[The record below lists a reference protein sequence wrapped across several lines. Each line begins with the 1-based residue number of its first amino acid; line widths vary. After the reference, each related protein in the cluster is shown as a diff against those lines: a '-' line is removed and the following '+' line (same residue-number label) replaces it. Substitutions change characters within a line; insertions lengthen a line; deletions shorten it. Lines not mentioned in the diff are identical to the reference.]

1 MNNKIYKSIVE
12 EEVFP
17 ALWCTEPIAI
27 SYAVSK
33 AKSYSNWEIEKIILT
48 IDKDTYKNANWVIIP
63 NSWNNKWI
71 SMAASLGLYWDESKE
86 MQVLEWL
93 SEEDI
98 NNAINLNS
106 KWLIEEELH
115 DSNSMYIS
123 AEIVSSL
130 SNVKVI
136 IEGSHKNIVSILN
149 NWKELIDIDKK
160 NLSNNDLNLFNY
172 QYSLMS
178 KNLDELIDIAKSID
192 DEDIEYIKKWIKMQL
207 DIWEELEKSFI
218 EEYSKLEKSY
228 NNWIYSKDLTNILL
242 KCTSATYARM
252 SGVDKPVMSSWGSW
266 NQGIVAI
273 LLPYLYATTVLGID
287 KDDRIIYESIALS
300 NIINSYVKCYSW
312 AVSSMCWCSV
322 AAWEWAVAAMLY
334 QQEMNNKIWMGLS
347 NMVANSGWLLCDWA
361 KVWCYNKVAS
371 SIMNS
376 LNAVNQS
383 VNSLWVT
390 EIDWIIWKDWLESI
404 RNLVEVSNAWW
415 VNDTILSIIKW
426 E

>member
-93 SEEDI
+93 TSLDI
-98 NNAINLNS
+98 ENAILLNS
-106 KWLIEEELH
+106 KWIIEEKVN
-115 DSNSMYIS
+115 DNDWMFIS
-123 AEIVSSL
+123 AEIL
-130 SNVKVI
+130 SNESNSKVI
-136 IEGSHKNIVSILN
+136 IEWGHKNVVSILS
-149 NWKELIDIDKK
+149 NWVEVLENK
-160 NLSNNDLNLFNY
+160 NLDILEINKFNY
-172 QYSLMS
+172 QYQLMDRT
-178 KNLDELIDIAKSID
+178 LEELIDIAKSID
-192 DEDIEYIKKWIKMQL
+192 DEDIEYIKKGVEMQL
-207 DIWEELEKSFI
+207 DISDELKNNFI
-218 EEYSKLEKSY
+218 EEYSKLENSY
-228 NNWIYSKDLTNILL
+228 NTSMYSDDLSNILL

-252 SGVDKPVMSSWGSW
+252 SWVDKPVMSSWGSW

-273 LLPYLYATTVLGID
+273 LLPYLYATTVLKLD
-287 KDDRIIYESIALS
+287 KNDRRIYESIALS
-300 NIINSYVKCYSW
+300 NIINAYVKCYTW
-312 AVSSMCWCSV
+312 AVSSMCWCAV

-334 QQEMNNKIWMGLS
+334 QQSMDDKIWMWLD
-347 NMVANSGWLLCDWA
+347 NMVANSGWLICDWA
-361 KVWCYNKVAS
+361 KIWCYNKVAS

-383 VNSLWVT
+383 INSLWVT
-390 EIDWIIWKDWLESI
+390 ETDWIIWKDSLESI
-404 RNLVEVSNAWW
+404 RNLSDIA
-415 VNDTILSIIKW
+415 NDKWTNDIVLSIIKW
-426 E
+426 K

>member
-93 SEEDI
+93 TSLDI
-98 NNAINLNS
+98 ENAILLNS
-106 KWLIEEELH
+106 KWIIEEKVN
-115 DSNSMYIS
+115 DNDWMFIS
-123 AEIVSSL
+123 AEIL
-130 SNVKVI
+130 SNKSNSKVI
-136 IEGSHKNIVSILN
+136 IEWGHKNVVSILS
-149 NWKELIDIDKK
+149 NWVEVLENK
-160 NLSNNDLNLFNY
+160 NLDILEINKFNY
-172 QYSLMS
+172 QYQLMDRT
-178 KNLDELIDIAKSID
+178 LEELIDIAKSID
-192 DEDIEYIKKWIKMQL
+192 DEDIEYIKKGVEMQL
-207 DIWEELEKSFI
+207 DISDELKNNFI
-218 EEYSKLEKSY
+218 EEYSKLENSY
-228 NNWIYSKDLTNILL
+228 NTSMYSDDLSNILL

-252 SGVDKPVMSSWGSW
+252 SWVDKPVMSSWGSW

-273 LLPYLYATTVLGID
+273 LLPYLYATTVLKLD
-287 KDDRIIYESIALS
+287 KNDRRIYESIALS
-300 NIINSYVKCYSW
+300 NIINAYVKCYTW
-312 AVSSMCWCSV
+312 AVSSMCWCAV

-334 QQEMNNKIWMGLS
+334 QQSMDDKIWMWLD
-347 NMVANSGWLLCDWA
+347 NMVANSGWLICDWA
-361 KVWCYNKVAS
+361 KIWCYNKVAS

-383 VNSLWVT
+383 INSLWVT
-390 EIDWIIWKDWLESI
+390 ETDWIIWKDSLESI
-404 RNLVEVSNAWW
+404 RNLSDIA
-415 VNDTILSIIKW
+415 NDKWTNDIVLSIIKW
-426 E
+426 K